1 MMLLGSVRPAHA
13 QGGIAGDWHGVLQSP
28 IGPMTLIVTITEA
41 EPGGLRGEMESPDQ
55 GPRRMPLSTLTAT
68 DRQLSFTIAGAQISY
83 EGEWD
88 EAAGQWAGVF
98 TQGVEMPLVLRRG
111 QPPPRPT
118 IEGLDGLWQ
127 GIVRRNGVD
136 LRLVL
141 RVATGHRGTISTFDS
156 PDIGVA
162 GLPVA
167 GFSRRGQTVDF
178 TVPASGAR
186 FAGTLTDDGTA
197 VRGTW
202 TLPGQPDAA
211 VAFTRVKTS
220 AGPEARRRP
229 QTPAP
234 PLPYRLADVTF
245 DNRAAPDV
253 TLAGTLTLPAG
264 DGPFPAAI
272 LITGSGPQDRDET
285 LLGHKPFAVLADH
298 LTRRGVAVLRYDD
311 RGVARSTGDFASATS
326 ADFAADAAAAVQY
339 LRTRSEIDRQAIG
352 LIGHSEGGLVAPIA
366 AADNEHVRFVVLLAG
381 PGTNLVQLAQSQH
394 RLLGLSQGASEAE
407 LTRMTPILADVF
419 SAVAASESADDAR
432 ARARDTHVRGA
443 RDAQDPGLAEGV
455 AGAAAD
461 DRLVPVLPTTQA
473 RGVPVAASRAGAGA
487 ERLIGSPGAGRR
499 EPRGHQGGARTQSRR
514 HRSEAGRPQ
523 PPVPGRQDWRDRRVR
538 GHRRNDVSNCADH
551 HQRVDRGSLPF
562 ACGPLI
568 DRSPHVSV
576 GGRPGRA
583 WRRGRDDSNEQ
594 EDEAS
599 NFEQDVRSRS
609 AEWVVSNRICS
620 QA

>member
-1 MMLLGSVRPAHA
+1 MTWTRWFACGMMLLGSVRPAHA

-432 ARARDTHVRGA
+432 ARARAILTSEV
-443 RDAQDPGLAEGV
+443 LATLKTPDSRREWLV
-455 AGAAAD
+455 QQLTTD
-461 DRLVPVLPTTQA
+461 WFRYFLRLRPEAFLSRLRVPVLALNGSLDRQ
-473 RGVPVAASRAGAGA
+473 VPADENLAAIRAALAHNPDVTVRKLDG
-487 ERLIGSPGAGRR
+487 LN
-499 EPRGHQGGARTQSRR
+499 HLFQVARTGAIGEYADIAETMSPIVLTII
-514 HRSEAGRPQ
+514 SEWIEARFLLHAGP
-523 PPVPGRQDWRDRRVR
+523 
-538 GHRRNDVSNCADH
+538 
-551 HQRVDRGSLPF
+551 
-562 ACGPLI
+562 
-568 DRSPHVSV
+568 
-576 GGRPGRA
+576 
-583 WRRGRDDSNEQ
+583 
-594 EDEAS
+594 
-599 NFEQDVRSRS
+599 
-609 AEWVVSNRICS
+609 
-620 QA
+620 